1 MAEWRPLHQSVDFR
15 SGLETGGQ
23 SYDPPLLPYEK
34 SLITALDCSEEEYR
48 KFVRYAMQRAHVR
61 PAEYAHIPDIQ
72 AVLPVLG
79 GLAGAQALGATSA
92 ALAGGAAAKGTTAIV
107 LTNLAIGVAL
117 TAASL
122 LLSPKAPSLEDAKIK
137 SRKLKNQIGPT
148 RFNQASS
155 FDNAPSLAELNQ
167 PIPIPFGKRGTGAD
181 GVLTGGLILAPA
193 LVWSRL
199 YAYGKF
205 QAYEGV
211 YVAGE
216 FGLDSPDLGGILLGT
231 SALTASA
238 QTDFAFY
245 WSSQQGGN
253 RPATLLHGTEGP
265 GATGTVGREIFTAP
279 QNAAQFGEGFS
290 MVYTPS
296 GDTSFGTSSPVH
308 NGTAYRY
315 NWEIISAPFSSTK
328 GEDNREARE
337 ETQAKRRKIAG
348 LEADVLHI
356 AGPEAG
362 QPGVGRAYSRHMG
375 FIRHSG
381 SNSGQDYTNK
391 TIVNVTEGETIVFEI
406 NHDNQTWKNLSK
418 KEFDGTD
425 VNLKD
430 LINSAKEWRRRAQ
443 ELMIVG
449 SRWIIGGSTWI
460 FVLVLKSVEDS
471 DVCQG

>member
-253 RPATLLHGTEGP
+253 RPATLLHGTEDQGLP
-265 GATGTVGREIFTAP
+265 EQLAVKSLLHRKTLRSLAKAFPWFTRRAVTPASAPVRQFTTALLTGTTGKLSAHLFLLRKERITARP
-279 QNAAQFGEGFS
+279 ARKHK
-290 MVYTPS
+290 P
-296 GDTSFGTSSPVH
+296 
-308 NGTAYRY
+308 NG
-315 NWEIISAPFSSTK
+315 
-328 GEDNREARE
+328 AR
-337 ETQAKRRKIAG
+337 
-348 LEADVLHI
+348 
-356 AGPEAG
+356 
-362 QPGVGRAYSRHMG
+362 S
-375 FIRHSG
+375 
-381 SNSGQDYTNK
+381 QD
-391 TIVNVTEGETIVFEI
+391 
-406 NHDNQTWKNLSK
+406 
-418 KEFDGTD
+418 
-425 VNLKD
+425 
-430 LINSAKEWRRRAQ
+430 
-443 ELMIVG
+443 
-449 SRWIIGGSTWI
+449 
-460 FVLVLKSVEDS
+460 
-471 DVCQG
+471 